1 MDFSRKA
8 PNIQREVIITVPEGR
23 LQQVQTVKYL
33 GVLLDTNL
41 NFKKHATAVK
51 EKVRKDIAALKYLK
65 GTNWGNHP
73 NEQIILYKMAIRPKI
88 EYGSSATIWTK
99 THFTNTLQKQQNQ
112 ALRQILGAV
121 RTSPINSLH
130 AVSGIPPLTYRLTT
144 YALRQLLLLCVTSNR
159 VREIVM
165 HLHYTL
171 ANSRS
176 SVHGRLKRDIA
187 YLVTIIR
194 DHQVFLP
201 TELQLSCTVQLRNL
215 SQRCQPNIPGVTKQ
229 GNISHEEMKQRTLH
243 HLSTKYPNFDQIYTD
258 GAKNHRGSGS
268 AMFCVPH
275 NLGWGKRLT
284 PITSSF
290 HAEVMGIEMAVQH
303 AETHC
308 PGQNIVILS
317 DSKSTITAIGNLNLN
332 QPPPIHLIRI
342 LQSLH
347 HLAQSGVNV
356 YLQWIPSHSGIRQ
369 NENCDRLA
377 VLSCDN
383 GLIQPQTVTYH
394 TDCYDNINMTQTA
407 KWTDTYNS
415 ATGAG
420 GWTRSI
426 TNAPMKDPWFSNMID
441 TERRHIT
448 SVNRLLL
455 GHGFNNLYKYTMR
468 HRTTPNCDLCNI
480 GEVQSLQHLL
490 IHCSFTRTTMTSFIH
505 QNDTPMEA
513 AVVQYLRQ
521 GLQEPDRLLDL
532 QRALHQIGI
541 PI

>member
-1 MDFSRKA
+1 
-8 PNIQREVIITVPEGR
+8 
-23 LQQVQTVKYL
+23 
-33 GVLLDTNL
+33 
-41 NFKKHATAVK
+41 
-51 EKVRKDIAALKYLK
+51 
-65 GTNWGNHP
+65 
-73 NEQIILYKMAIRPKI
+73 
-88 EYGSSATIWTK
+88 
-99 THFTNTLQKQQNQ
+99 
-112 ALRQILGAV
+112 
-121 RTSPINSLH
+121 
-130 AVSGIPPLTYRLTT
+130 
-144 YALRQLLLLCVTSNR
+144 
-159 VREIVM
+159 
-165 HLHYTL
+165 
-171 ANSRS
+171 
-176 SVHGRLKRDIA
+176 
-187 YLVTIIR
+187 
-194 DHQVFLP
+194 
-201 TELQLSCTVQLRNL
+201 
-215 SQRCQPNIPGVTKQ
+215 
-229 GNISHEEMKQRTLH
+229 RTLH

-308 PGQNIVILS
+308 PGKNIVILS
-317 DSKSTITAIGNLNLN
+317 DSKSTITAIGNLKLN

-394 TDCYDNINMTQTA
+394 TDCYDNIYMTQTA

-426 TNAPMKDPWFSNMID
+426 TNAPMNDPWFRNMID

-448 SVNRLLL
+448 SINRLLL

-505 QNDTPMEA
+505 QNDAPMEA